1 MSSLTTAYS
10 LIEEL
15 KLNDLN
21 LDTTLL
27 PKHNPYVG
35 YFPSVW
41 PFMIVE
47 PRKKD
52 VSTQTETTSYFTLG
66 KKIAKQYGDGWE
78 LLCSNP
84 SSIRGTK

>member
-1 MSSLTTAYS
+1 MSAYTAYT
-10 LIEEL
+10 LMEEL
-15 KLNDLN
+15 KLNDIN

-52 VSTQTETTSYFTLG
+52 VSTQTDTTSYFELG
-66 KKIAKQYGDGWE
+66 KKVAKDYGEGWE
-78 LLCSNP
+78 LLLCNP
-84 SSIRGTK
+84 ASVSSTK